1 MSASSSHDSAA
12 FSASY
17 SGDDSSSGSE
27 CSSDLD
33 EVSLHDIA
41 AIVNGQHVQ
50 DQEDTSDAHSIAFS
64 ISLSLETCRMGA
76 KWTPVLY
83 DRTTRECATLFA
95 HPTFAQFVQNNI
107 GEERANFESDRRA
120 FDDFASRLDKDMAM
134 VSIPLSDMDQFAL
147 VYVGGVAWEWI
158 TYWCETNKRPIG
170 SIMRKTLAAEDLGA
184 LESFGWG
191 DLLRITSAGTCGTC
205 GRVAKKTC
213 LGEGCTQKY
222 CSQKCQKKDWS
233 RHKALC
239 QEPVAANGNMKVDA
253 TSFVTF
259 LHGDDRGG
267 DAFCQMLLKD
277 KPTTG
282 VWRRVVELCNM

>member
-1 MSASSSHDSAA
+1 MSVPSHDATSD
-12 FSASY
+12 SDSNCDSD
-17 SGDDSSSGSE
+17 SGSDSDSSS
-27 CSSDLD
+27 DFD

-41 AIVNGQHVQ
+41 LIVNGPYVQ
-50 DQEDTSDAHSIAFS
+50 GQEDTSDAHSIAFS
-64 ISLSLETCRMGA
+64 ISLSLDTCRMGT

-107 GEERANFESDRRA
+107 GEERAKFESDRRA
-120 FDDFASRLDKDMAM
+120 FDGFASQLAKDMAM
-134 VSIPLSDMDQFAL
+134 VSIPLSDVDQFAL

-158 TYWCETNKRPIG
+158 THWCDANRRSTG
-170 SIMRKTLAAEDLGA
+170 SIVRKTLASEDLGA

-222 CSQKCQKKDWS
+222 CSQKCQKKDWL

-253 TSFVTF
+253 TPFVIF
-259 LHGDDRGG
+259 LRGDDRGG
-267 DAFCQMLLKD
+267 DAFCQMMLED